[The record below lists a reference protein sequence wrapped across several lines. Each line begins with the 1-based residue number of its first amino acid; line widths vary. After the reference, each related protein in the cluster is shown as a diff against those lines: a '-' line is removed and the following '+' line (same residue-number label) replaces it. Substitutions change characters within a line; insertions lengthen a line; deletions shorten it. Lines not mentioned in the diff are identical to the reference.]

1 MTMYVS
7 FHLRPWINK
16 YSYRAWHQG
25 IMKPFPY
32 GFLVGQR
39 PSEKTLPTGW
49 EIKLHIYKILLSS
62 LKWKSRVYFSY
73 YCYHY
78 HLSLNQYNLT
88 HCIPF
93 RPKEFL
99 FWMLVHKIFTY
110 SKKFFMPGNSV
121 NPINYGKTVPSD
133 NQKNKKKKKKHSIF
147 LDVCLSISRMF
158 FQKQSKTWK
167 QQKKRL
173 VEQKQYHTTQSV
185 SIYQSGISRH
195 FQRHYFLHIL
205 FTELKLIFFFFLRY
219 WSFQGVLFN
228 AENVKLKH
236 EEFLQGLHDVSV
248 SIHHKD

>member
-133 NQKNKKKKKKHSIF
+133 NQKKKKKKK
-147 LDVCLSISRMF
+147 
-158 FQKQSKTWK
+158 
-167 QQKKRL
+167 
-173 VEQKQYHTTQSV
+173 TQ
-185 SIYQSGISRH
+185 
-195 FQRHYFLHIL
+195 YFLGCL
-205 FTELKLIFFFFLRY
+205 PF
-219 WSFQGVLFN
+219 
-228 AENVKLKH
+228 
-236 EEFLQGLHDVSV
+236 
-248 SIHHKD
+248 HK